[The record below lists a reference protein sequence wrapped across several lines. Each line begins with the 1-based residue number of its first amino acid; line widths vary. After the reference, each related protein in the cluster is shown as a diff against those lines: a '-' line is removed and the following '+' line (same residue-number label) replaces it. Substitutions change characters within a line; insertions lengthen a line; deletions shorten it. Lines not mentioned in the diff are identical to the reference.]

1 MPRQNRI
8 DLDAF
13 NKGMDALPGVLKLM
27 GYDSLRQGQE
37 EPITRLM
44 MGHDVLAILPTGGG
58 KTAIYASVTKAQE
71 HKTVVFSPLV
81 ALMQDQVQSLN
92 RKGIR
97 AAAVNSSQ
105 SEVLN
110 TSALQ
115 SWGEEKLD
123 VLLVAPERMDNPQF
137 IAAMDM
143 CPPSFVGVDEAHTV
157 SQWAAVFRPAYTK
170 IGDFVDKYNPKIIL
184 ALTATATTQIVED
197 IKRIVRIENGILCKH
212 LPPRLNLKLHSEFV
226 EDSELLSAAY
236 RRVKGIKGSCIVY
249 CPTVNMVTSATK
261 FLADMGESVTFYHGQ
276 MTSASDK
283 AINQE
288 EFMSG
293 RKRIMVAT
301 NAFGMGIDK
310 ADIRGIIHLSP
321 PGSVEA
327 ISQEVG
333 RAARDGG
340 EAHCW
345 MFNTPSGTRIQNHL
359 FASSNPKGWEVEK
372 MYKYLETKQDKFGDI
387 RMTVDAMKKDLNME
401 AAQGALNILT
411 NAGCI
416 SRFKDDADV
425 RVFMINPDAPEQT
438 GTPKAI
444 LDGIK
449 EGGIK
454 KGKSAA
460 GWDIWE
466 VDYAYV
472 IRATGK
478 VASTVTSN
486 VNKMVKANVLQSPPR
501 FTGKITH
508 LEKAPTKEDINNA
521 DIRWKAEK
529 KKFDDV
535 LTYLELSD
543 DKKQEFL
550 VHYFDLDSDIA

>member
-1 MPRQNRI
+1 
-8 DLDAF
+8 
-13 NKGMDALPGVLKLM
+13 MDALPGVLKLM
-27 GYDSLRQGQE
+27 GYASLRDGQE

-44 MGHDVLAILPTGGG
+44 MGNDVLAILPTGGG
-58 KTAIYASVTKAQE
+58 KTAIYAAVTKAQE

-97 AAAVNSSQ
+97 AAAVNSAQ
-105 SEVLN
+105 HEVLN

-115 SWGEEKLD
+115 AWGDDKLD

-137 IAAMDM
+137 IASMDM
-143 CPPSFVGVDEAHTV
+143 CPPSFVVVDEGHTI

-170 IGDFVDKYNPKIIL
+170 VGDFVSKYNPKL
-184 ALTATATTQIVED
+184 VLVLTATATDQIVDD
-197 IKRIVRIENGILCKH
+197 IKRIIHIEDCVLCKH
-212 LPPRLNLKLHSEFV
+212 LPPRRNLKLHSEFV
-226 EDSELLSAAY
+226 DDSDLMSAMY
-236 RRVKGIKGSCIVY
+236 RKVKDIKGPCIVY

-276 MTSASDK
+276 MTGTSEMPEGRHTGVVPDK

-333 RAARDGG
+333 RAARDGE

-345 MFNTPSGTRIQNHL
+345 MFNTPNGGRVQNHL

-372 MYKYLETKQDKFGDI
+372 MYKYLETKQDSSATV
-387 RMTVDAMKKDLNME
+387 RMTVEDMKKELSMD
-401 AAQGALNILT
+401 AAQGALNMLT
-411 NAGCI
+411 NCGCI
-416 SRFKDDADV
+416 ERYKETTDV
-425 RVFMINPDAPEQT
+425 RTFMLNPEMEEQT

-444 LDGIK
+444 VDAIRDG
-449 EGGIK
+449 GLC

-460 GWDIWE
+460 GWEVWE
-466 VDYAYV
+466 VDFTYV
-472 IRATGK
+472 VRSTGK

-486 VNKMVKANVLQSPPR
+486 INKMTKANVLQTTPKFS
-501 FTGKITH
+501 GKITRLIH
-508 LEKAPTKEDINNA
+508 PPTKEDIKTV
-521 DIRWKAEK
+521 DIRWNVEK
-529 KKFDDV
+529 RKMDDV
-535 LTYLELSD
+535 LKYLELPD
-543 DKKQEFL
+543 DEKQDFL
-550 VHYFDLDSDIA
+550 VHYFDLKSDKA